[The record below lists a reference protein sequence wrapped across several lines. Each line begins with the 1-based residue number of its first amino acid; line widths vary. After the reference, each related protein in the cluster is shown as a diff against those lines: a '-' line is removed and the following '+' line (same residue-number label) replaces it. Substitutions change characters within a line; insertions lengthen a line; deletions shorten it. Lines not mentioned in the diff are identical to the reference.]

1 MFGSDDR
8 TFCTADCAM
17 KETCSRN
24 PAQIIEKQYPH
35 SYADF
40 SRVCMAY
47 EPKEY
52 DDDESE
58 GADDE

>member
-47 EPKEY
+47 EPKE
-52 DDDESE
+52 DGDE
-58 GADDE
+58 